1 MDVSDMTSLHG
12 ARLNVVD
19 DFNCLSTTGDA
30 MLEYDSASDITH
42 FHMANVNNGVMEDH
56 FEVSIIGK
64 LGLDTDFI
72 F

>member
-1 MDVSDMTSLHG
+1 M
-12 ARLNVVD
+12 D